1 MVEERRV
8 EELGEE
14 KVVMAEDNQEEEEVG
29 QEDSQEEAEEA
40 MAEDNQE
47 EEVGQEEEEE
57 VEQEVGQEVEEEDTG
72 RCAKAS
78 GPFGWPKDDDQSL
91 RT

>member
-1 MVEERRV
+1 
-8 EELGEE
+8 
-14 KVVMAEDNQEEEEVG
+14 
-29 QEDSQEEAEEA
+29 

-47 EEVGQEEEEE
+47 EEVGQEEEEVQQE
-57 VEQEVGQEVEEEDTG
+57 VEEEEDTG

-78 GPFGWPKDDDQSL
+78 GSFGLPKDDDQSL